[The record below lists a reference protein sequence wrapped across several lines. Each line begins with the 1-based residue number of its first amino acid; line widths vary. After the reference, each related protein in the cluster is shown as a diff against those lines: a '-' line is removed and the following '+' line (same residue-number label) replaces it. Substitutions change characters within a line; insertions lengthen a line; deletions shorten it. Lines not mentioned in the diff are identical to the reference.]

1 MYLGCTRHAG
11 AVGAAVQGTVC
22 LYTVAD
28 DPDAAVLAG
37 RSERVDRALEAV
49 EYVESPR
56 RKVFPETG
64 LPEMPILGNS
74 RV

>member
-1 MYLGCTRHAG
+1 
-11 AVGAAVQGTVC
+11 VGAAVQGTVC

-49 EYVESPR
+49 EHVVSPR

-64 LPEMPILGNS
+64 LPEMPILRNS